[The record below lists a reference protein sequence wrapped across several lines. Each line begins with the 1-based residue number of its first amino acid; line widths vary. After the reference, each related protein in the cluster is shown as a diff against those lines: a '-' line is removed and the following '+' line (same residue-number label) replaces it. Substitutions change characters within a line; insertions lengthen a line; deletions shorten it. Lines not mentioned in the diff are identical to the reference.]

1 MPKLDRE
8 APNQYASRSQL
19 NQTVNA
25 KSKKSKA
32 IRCDCRTDRDRS
44 FNHPATG
51 ASRNVGSPVYDLVA
65 GFLSC
70 LPALF
75 QFPRWAFL
83 SGAPSG
89 IARGVHEASACV
101 PAGVHELSLAG
112 AQLGGV

>member
-51 ASRNVGSPVYDLVA
+51 ASRNVGSPVYDLVG
-65 GFLSC
+65 GFSQ
-70 LPALF
+70 LPAGPF
-75 QFPRWAFL
+75 SVSPMGVSVRRAIGNCARR
-83 SGAPSG
+83 S
-89 IARGVHEASACV
+89 RGVSV
-101 PAGVHELSLAG
+101 RAGGCS
-112 AQLGGV
+112 